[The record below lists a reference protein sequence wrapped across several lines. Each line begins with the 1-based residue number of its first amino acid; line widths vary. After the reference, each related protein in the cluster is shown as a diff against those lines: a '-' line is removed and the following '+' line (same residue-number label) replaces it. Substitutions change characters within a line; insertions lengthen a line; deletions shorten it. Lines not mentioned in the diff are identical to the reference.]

1 MAQTIIL
8 RKTDGRLTFDR
19 EPAYVFSLLSNGTY
33 TITVKRTTG
42 RRTVSQNNL
51 MWMWFACIERETGTP
66 KQDVHDYYCKRFLRR
81 SVNIGNKTETVVG
94 DTSRLTTEQ
103 MTEFLSR
110 IQADASTEM
119 GITLP
124 QPEDMYFEAFYQQ
137 FND

>member
-33 TITVKRTTG
+33 TITVKRTTE
-42 RRTVSQNNL
+42 RRSVSQNNL

-81 SVNIGNKTETVVG
+81 SVNIGNKTETV
-94 DTSRLTTEQ
+94 
-103 MTEFLSR
+103 
-110 IQADASTEM
+110 
-119 GITLP
+119 
-124 QPEDMYFEAFYQQ
+124 
-137 FND
+137 